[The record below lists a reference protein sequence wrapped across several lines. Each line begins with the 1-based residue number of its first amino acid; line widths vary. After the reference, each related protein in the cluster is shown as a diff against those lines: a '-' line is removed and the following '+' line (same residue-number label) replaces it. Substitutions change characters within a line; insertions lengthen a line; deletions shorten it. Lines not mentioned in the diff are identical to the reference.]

1 MISSQIGN
9 ILLMFAEVSGK
20 NLNIVKSQKLVY
32 LCHGFVLAWDEKPIL
47 NDNVRAWDYG
57 VVWPALFAAYE
68 NNKMHYLNEPVDI
81 NSSWFQVIKDVWNV
95 YGKFTGGQL
104 SRMTN
109 EAGTPWAETWAVD
122 KYGIIPNDLI
132 KEYYLKEIKKNASVS
147 WV

>member
-20 NLNIVKSQKLVY
+20 TLNVVKLQKLVY
-32 LCHGFVLAWDEKPIL
+32 LCHGFILAGDEKPIL
-47 NDNVRAWDYG
+47 TDNVRAWDYG

-68 NNKMHYLNEPVDI
+68 KNKMHYLNEPVDI
-81 NSSWFQVIKDVWNV
+81 NSSWFQIIKDVWNV

-109 EAGTPWAETWAVD
+109 KAGTPWAETWAAD
-122 KYGIIPNDLI
+122 KYGIISNDLI
-132 KEYYLKEIKKNASVS
+132 KEYYLKEIKKCEF
-147 WV
+147 